1 MRIYVHNVLGKSERD
16 FLCSFCEGDDC
27 WFSGVSG
34 NETERP
40 GALHASEV
48 AFGYCPVDWLRDAS
62 GLKWMQVPGVGFDQ
76 YLPLAAGGTPPFAIT
91 NMRGVF
97 KDCVAETCLGGI
109 LALNRGIKKLSERQL
124 AHSWDKDAIRPH
136 LRTLRGARVLV
147 LGTGAIG
154 KQFGALVEGLGA
166 VVKFYGRNCPP
177 ADIAGEDSL
186 DSVLPDMD
194 VVAAFLPDTPHTG
207 NLFDEKR
214 IALLGKEALLVNAG
228 RGSLV
233 NEDALLAALDAGR
246 LRGAVLDVTREE
258 PLPTSSALW
267 SNDKVLLTQHTAGG
281 HRDELRIAI
290 ACFGD
295 NLERFRNGLA
305 LTNSVDWKKGY

>member
-1 MRIYVHNVLGKSERD
+1 MQIYIHDVLGESDRD
-16 FLCSFCEGDDC
+16 FLYNFCEGDDC
-27 WFSGVSG
+27 WFSRASAS
-34 NETERP
+34 EAERR

-48 AFGYCPVDWLRDAS
+48 AFGYCPVDWLHDAS
-62 GLKWMQVPGVGFDQ
+62 DLQWMQVPGVGFDQ

-109 LALNRGIKKLSERQL
+109 LALNRGIKKLSEWQVTQ
-124 AHSWDKDAIRPH
+124 SWEKDALRPH

-166 VVKFYGRNCPP
+166 EVTYFGKNCPP
-177 ADIAGEDSL
+177 ADIAGEESL

-194 VVAAFLPDTPHTG
+194 VVAAFLPDTPRTR
-207 NLFDEKR
+207 NLFDGKR
-214 IALLGKEALLVNAG
+214 IALLGKEALFVNAG

-233 NEDALLAALDAGR
+233 NEDALLVALDGGR

-258 PLPTSSALW
+258 PLPVSSALW

-281 HRDELRIAI
+281 HRDELHLAI
-290 ACFGD
+290 AYFGE

-305 LTNSVDWKKGY
+305 LTNSVDWQKGY